1 MPTISNENSEQNRTW
16 ETAAYAPTRYTEL
29 DQQYIGGIWRCG
41 KEGSR
46 LIDTDPFTGEAL
58 AEIVQANG
66 TDLDEAYESAAK
78 AQVSWAARNPA
89 ERAAIML
96 RASRIMEQRRDEI
109 VDWLIKESGSTRL
122 KAELE
127 WQWVYLITVQ
137 AASFPHRLE
146 GKILPIDEFGKESRA
161 YKQPLGVIG
170 VLSAWNVPMILS
182 QRSIA
187 PALAL
192 GNAVV
197 VKPSEET
204 PVTGG
209 FLLAKIYEEA
219 GLPPGVLNVV
229 VGPIEQIGDAFTL
242 EHERKRE
249 REKENSL

>member
-1 MPTISNENSEQNRTW
+1 MPTIGIENSEQIRTW
-16 ETAAYAPTRYTEL
+16 ETAAHAPTPYTEL
-29 DQQYIGGIWRCG
+29 DQQYIAGIWRCG

-46 LIDTDPFTGEAL
+46 LID
-58 AEIVQANG
+58 

-96 RASRIMEQRRDEI
+96 RSSRIMEQRRDEI

-146 GKILPIDEFGKESRA
+146 GKILPIDEYGTESRA
-161 YKQPLGVIG
+161 YKRPLGVIG
-170 VLSAWNVPMILS
+170 VISAWNVPMILS

-229 VGPIEQIGDAFTL
+229 VGPIEQIGD
-242 EHERKRE
+242 
-249 REKENSL
+249 